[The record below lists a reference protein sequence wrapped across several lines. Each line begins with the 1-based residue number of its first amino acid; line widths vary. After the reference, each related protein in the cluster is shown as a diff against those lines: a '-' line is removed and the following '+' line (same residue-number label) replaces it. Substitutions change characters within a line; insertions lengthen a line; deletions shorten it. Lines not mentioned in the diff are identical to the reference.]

1 MAAPAPPS
9 ATSADH
15 KTTGAPVVMDA
26 EKKTAGSFHGSLSS
40 DEPAPRLHAKTFL
53 AVFAVC
59 LIYFAQLVS
68 LVGAGAVSP
77 QRIPPSKTATCPPRS
92 H

>member
-1 MAAPAPPS
+1 M
-9 ATSADH
+9 
-15 KTTGAPVVMDA
+15 APVPATQDLTATEKTGSTSVVNDS
-26 EKKTAGSFHGSLSS
+26 EKKATKSSQDSNSS

-68 LVGAGAVSP
+68 LVGAGAVS
-77 QRIPPSKTATCPPRS
+77 I
-92 H
+92 